1 MTSSNSDL
9 LFIALRWVPSLFLDN
24 FRAFLKSFATP
35 VLINSMTF
43 IIIDTLFSYGVNPE
57 HSLITYLTSP
67 VLLPLVPFLKA
78 GLSRIFVIL
87 VVMKPLFNPTA
98 IPFIFDIIKIFI
110 QLTKIKYIINFI
122 IFFNLNY

>member
-1 MTSSNSDL
+1 
-9 LFIALRWVPSLFLDN
+9 
-24 FRAFLKSFATP
+24 
-35 VLINSMTF
+35 MTF